1 MGDLQKEKLMSE
13 EPPFTHVRVD
23 YFGPLYVRHRRPNVR
38 RYGCLFTCLA
48 VELCRDLGSSL
59 GWACSHERLRVF
71 SCSFFFQVLRCV
83 KLV

>member
-13 EPPFTHVRVD
+13 EPPFTHVWVD
-23 YFGPLYVRHRRPNVR
+23 YFGPLYVRQRRPNVR

-59 GWACSHERLRVF
+59 GWACEFFPVL
-71 SCSFFFQVLRCV
+71 SFFKFCV
-83 KLV
+83 ASS